1 MSFLKLKDLTNVENK
16 NVSEKILSLTK
27 QLVELRIKKVTRQ
40 TFKPHEFKHIKR
52 QISQLITLQQ
62 VKKST

>member
-1 MSFLKLKDLTNVENK
+1 MNFLKKKDLEKFDSENL
-16 NVSEKILSLTK
+16 ETQILDLSK
-27 QLVELRIKKVTRQ
+27 QLVELRIKKITRQ